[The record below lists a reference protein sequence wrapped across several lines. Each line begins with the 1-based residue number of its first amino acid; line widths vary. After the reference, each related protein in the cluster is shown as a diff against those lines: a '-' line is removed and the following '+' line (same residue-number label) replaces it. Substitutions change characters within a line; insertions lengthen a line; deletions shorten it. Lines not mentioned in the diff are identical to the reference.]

1 MLENEEKKRVYISV
15 MNNHFTV
22 KVNEGEGTKRITKT
36 GKTVWETTRKD
47 ITGRIVNVKK
57 KITEWEGKKIISW
70 EIKLACSEY
79 CKVLSLNYG
88 SNEARCFL
96 SRLPNIE
103 TDSDVTLNVFP
114 FAGENKKEHTYIS
127 AWQFGNKVKP
137 FYTKENLPGMKKIVF
152 KGEDRWDDSEQQA
165 VLEKMVLERYPL
177 EKKYEPETHDEEPD
191 GQSDLPF

>member
-70 EIKLACSEY
+70 EIKLACSED

-96 SRLPNIE
+96 SRLPNIDLE
-103 TDSDVTLNVFP
+103 NDVTLSVFP
-114 FAGENKKEHTYIS
+114 FAAPGKKERTYIS
-127 AWQFGNKVKP
+127 AWQFGKKIEP
-137 FYTKENLPGMKKIVF
+137 YYTKENLPQLKKIMY
-152 KGEDRWDDSEQQA
+152 KGEERWDDSEQE
-165 VLEKMVLERYPL
+165 VIFEKMVLDKFPL
-177 EKKYEPETHDEEPD
+177 MKKEEPEHEDVPGD
-191 GQSDLPF
+191 SDLPF